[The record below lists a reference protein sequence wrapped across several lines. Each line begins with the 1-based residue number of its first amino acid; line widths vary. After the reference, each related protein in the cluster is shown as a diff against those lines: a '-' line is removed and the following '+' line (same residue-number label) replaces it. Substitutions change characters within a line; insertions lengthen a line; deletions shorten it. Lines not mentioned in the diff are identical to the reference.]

1 MTDQPQPGRR
11 YRAAFAAAAARGE
24 GPLVFPFLT
33 AGFPTPAETP
43 ALVEAALRGG
53 AAGLEIGVPFSDPLA
68 DGPTHQNA
76 YTAALAAGASLETAL
91 EAARAARDFAPQVP
105 ITLMGYLNPFLAWGA
120 ASNSVAG
127 DPANERARE
136 PGQAVGRP
144 MEALARSA
152 AEAGVD
158 GVIVVDLP
166 VDESDATRDVFARH
180 GISLIY
186 LLAPTSTDARIEAVT
201 SRASG
206 FIYLVSLTGVTG
218 ERDRVAADFES
229 FVARVRAQTD
239 TPLAVGFGISTR
251 EHVLEVGRLVP
262 AAIIGSA
269 LTTTIASAPPN
280 GRAAAV
286 ERYLEVVTG
295 RRSEETRE

>member
-1 MTDQPQPGRR
+1 MSDQRELGGR
-11 YRAAFAAAAARGE
+11 YRVAFAGAESRGD

-43 ALVEAALRGG
+43 ALIEAALRGG

-76 YTAALAAGASLETAL
+76 YTTALAAGASLSTAL
-91 EAARAARDFAPQVP
+91 DAVRVARAFAPDAP
-105 ITLMGYLNPFLAWGA
+105 ITLMGYLNPFLAWGTPP
-120 ASNSVAG
+120 STV
-127 DPANERARE
+127 ANEL
-136 PGQAVGRP
+136 GQAVGRP
-144 MEALARSA
+144 MQALAGSA

-166 VDESDATRDVFARH
+166 VDESDVTRDAFARY

-186 LLAPTSTDARIEAVT
+186 LLAPTSTDARIEAVAQ
-201 SRASG
+201 RASG

-218 ERDRVAADFES
+218 ERDQVAADFELFAS
-229 FVARVRAQTD
+229 RVRSKTD

-251 EHVLEVGRLVP
+251 PHVVEVGRIVP

-269 LTTTIASAPPN
+269 LTTTIASAPPD

-286 ERYLEVVTG
+286 ERYLEVATG
-295 RRSEETRE
+295 RWSEETHS

>member
-1 MTDQPQPGRR
+1 MSTHAELGRR
-11 YRAAFAAAAARGE
+11 YRDAFAVAESRGD
-24 GPLVFPFLT
+24 GPLLFPFLT
-33 AGFPTPAETP
+33 AGFPTPEETP
-43 ALVEAALRGG
+43 DLIEAALRGG

-76 YTAALAAGASLETAL
+76 YNTALEAGASLQTAL
-91 EAARAARDFAPQVP
+91 DAVRTARAFAPDSA

-120 ASNSVAG
+120 QQDASTEQT
-127 DPANERARE
+127 DE
-136 PGQAVGRP
+136 PGEAVGRP

-158 GVIVVDLP
+158 GMIIVDLP
-166 VDESDATRDVFARH
+166 VDESDAAREVLASH
-180 GISLIY
+180 GISLVY
-186 LLAPTSTDARIEAVT
+186 LLAPTSTEERIEAVAQ
-201 SRASG
+201 RASG

-218 ERDRVAADFES
+218 ERDRVAADFEE
-229 FVARVRAQTD
+229 FVGRVRSRTD

-251 EHVLEVGRLVP
+251 EHVIEVGRLVP

-269 LTTTIASAPPN
+269 LTTTIASAPPD
-280 GRAAAV
+280 GRAEAV
-286 ERYLEVVTG
+286 AQYIEVVTG